1 MKKAGRI
8 LKSVGIAIGTVAI
21 VAIIATLLTDTGS
34 QWYTQLKKPDFQP
47 PDWVFAVA
55 WPVIYL
61 LSAAAVFL
69 LLNKGCGKKD
79 VYWWFGAQGI
89 FHLLWVLSFFR
100 LHLIGVAMLILV
112 LYLATVLITAQK
124 AKECIGAFSWLFL
137 PHVLWLL
144 LAAALNYVILLIN

>member
-8 LKSVGIAIGTVAI
+8 LKNIGIAIGAVAI

-47 PDWVFAVA
+47 PDWAFAVA

-61 LSAAAVFL
+61 LSAVALFL
-69 LLNKGCGKKD
+69 LLDKGCGKKD
-79 VYWWFGAQGI
+79 VYFWFGMQGV
-89 FHLLWVLSFFR
+89 FHVLWVLSFFR

-124 AKECIGAFSWLFL
+124 AKEWIGAFSWLFL